1 LAFIQFRYVKAL
13 FSAKLFKKSIGS
25 VHAENIKNII
35 RVQNNIQQTSS
46 IFSLLP
52 AFLIVNLGL

>member
-1 LAFIQFRYVKAL
+1 ML

-25 VHAENIKNII
+25 VHAENTKKII
-35 RVQNNIQQTSS
+35 FVQNNIKETSS

-52 AFLIVNLGL
+52 AFLIVNLGLYFLKAISKSV

>member
-1 LAFIQFRYVKAL
+1 VL

-25 VHAENIKNII
+25 VHAANIKNIKL
-35 RVQNNIQQTSS
+35 VQNNIKETSS

-52 AFLIVNLGL
+52 ALLIVNLGLCLLNK